1 MMESNLEDLAVHI
14 ANGSGMRW
22 NDLDE
27 VGKEHYRR
35 LAAQE
40 LACRHARKEL
50 GRWEPPLSLP
60 LAHRKF

>member
-14 ANGSGMRW
+14 ANYNSLRW

-27 VGKEHYRR
+27 TGKEYYRR
-35 LAAQE
+35 LAGQE

-50 GRWEPPLSLP
+50 GRWEPPLSLT
-60 LAHRKF
+60 LRKY